1 MYIFTSKT
9 DLQQL
14 YIVKALTKQMQS
26 PILIEGVETVREESG
41 LAKSSR
47 NKLLSESAKEE
58 ASLIY
63 NCLNYCKKN
72 KEQGV
77 TALKSHIQNQFLKQ
91 ENFTLEYAE
100 FVALKTMLPIKDWEG
115 KNKNAVSIS
124 AYHSG
129 VRLIDNII
137 L

>member
-1 MYIFTSKT
+1 
-9 DLQQL
+9 
-14 YIVKALTKQMQS
+14 MQS
-26 PILIEGVETVREESG
+26 TTLIEGVDTVREKSG

-47 NKLLSESAKEE
+47 NKLLSSSAKEE
-58 ASLIY
+58 AKLIY

-72 KEQGV
+72 KEKGV
-77 TALKSHIQNQFLKQ
+77 TELKSYIQKRFLKK
-91 ENFTLEYAE
+91 EKFTLEYVE

-115 KNKNAVSIS
+115 LNKNAVCIS